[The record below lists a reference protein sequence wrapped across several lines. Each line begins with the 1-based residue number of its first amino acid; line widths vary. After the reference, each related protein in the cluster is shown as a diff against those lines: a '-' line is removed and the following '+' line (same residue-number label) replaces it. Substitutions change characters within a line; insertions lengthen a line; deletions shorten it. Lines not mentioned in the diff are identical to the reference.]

1 MKILHVVGSRSGF
14 FRISPVFRALTAAG
28 ADRQVIVYAGHRE
41 ELVPHDMF
49 LEELELP
56 SPDYVLGVSTGTSAF
71 QTGRSLIALE
81 PIVLREAPDWIFA
94 VGDVDAAL
102 AAALVGRKNGV
113 PLAHLEAGLRAG
125 DRFSPLET
133 NRLLADRLSD
143 ALFTAERETSEH
155 LITEGIEAERVHF
168 VGNTVAD
175 TVSRLRDRS
184 AALELPA
191 VLGLEDGSYI
201 VALLRRTSDP
211 QRPEHLE
218 EFLEALNETALET
231 GRSTILLLDSPGA
244 ADVRGQRLEHL
255 LAPLTVVH
263 STSYAELLALVER
276 AGAVVTNAR
285 EVQDCATV
293 LGVPSVAVGD
303 LAVGRAAIFKRGNHV
318 SVDELDR
325 LPEVLIPV
333 LTERP
338 ARPAPSQPE
347 LWDGQA
353 AERIAEITMAE
364 LPLAIA

>member
-28 ADRQVIVYAGHRE
+28 ADRQVTVYAGHRE
-41 ELVPHDMF
+41 ELVPRDMF

-56 SPDYVLGVSTGTSAF
+56 SPDYVLGVSTGTSTF

-102 AAALVGRKNGV
+102 AAALVGRKNGI

-125 DRFSPLET
+125 DRFSPVET

-155 LITEGIEAERVHF
+155 LISEGIEAERIHF

-191 VLGLEDGSYI
+191 VLELEEGSYV
-201 VALLRRTSDP
+201 VALLQRTGGP
-211 QRPEHLE
+211 KRPGRLE
-218 EFLEALNETALET
+218 EFLEALDEVTLET
-231 GRSTILLLDSPGA
+231 SRPTILVLDSLAA
-244 ADVRGQRLEHL
+244 ADVREQRLEHL

-263 STSYAELLALVER
+263 SPSYVELLALVEE
-276 AGAVVTNAR
+276 AGTVVTNAR

-293 LGVPSVAVGD
+293 VGVPSVAVGD
-303 LAVGRAAIFKRGNHV
+303 LVVGRAAIFKRGNHV
-318 SVDELDR
+318 SVDEMDR
-325 LPEVLIPV
+325 LPEMVSRV
-333 LTERP
+333 LTEQ
-338 ARPAPSQPE
+338 PAPQRPE
-347 LWDGQA
+347 LWDGHA
-353 AERIAEITMAE
+353 AERIAEITMAS

>member
-28 ADRQVIVYAGHRE
+28 ADRQVIVYAGHRD
-41 ELVPHDMF
+41 ELVPRDMF

-56 SPDYVLGVSTGTSAF
+56 SPDYVLGVSTGTSTF

-81 PIVLREAPDWIFA
+81 PIVLRENPDWIFA

-102 AAALVGRKNGV
+102 AAALVGRKNGI

-125 DRFSPLET
+125 DRFSPVET

-155 LITEGIEAERVHF
+155 LILEGIEAERIHF

-184 AALELPA
+184 SALELPA
-191 VLGLEDGSYI
+191 VLGLEEGSYV
-201 VALLRRTSDP
+201 VALLQRTGGP
-211 QRPEHLE
+211 QRPGRLE
-218 EFLEALNETALET
+218 EFLDALDEVALET
-231 GRSTILLLDSPGA
+231 SRPTILVLDSPAA
-244 ADVRGQRLEHL
+244 ADVREQRLEHL

-263 STSYAELLALVER
+263 SPSYVELLALVEE
-276 AGAVVTNAR
+276 AGTVVTNAR

-303 LAVGRAAIFKRGNHV
+303 LAVGRAEIFKRGNHV

-325 LPEVLIPV
+325 LPELVIRV
-333 LTERP
+333 LTEQ
-338 ARPAPSQPE
+338 PAPQRPE
-347 LWDGQA
+347 LWDGHA
-353 AERIAEITMAE
+353 AQRLAEITMAD
-364 LPLAIA
+364 LAMAIA

>member
-14 FRISPVFRALTAAG
+14 FRISPVYRALTAAG

-102 AAALVGRKNGV
+102 AAALVGRKNGI

-125 DRFSPLET
+125 DRLSPVEI

-155 LITEGIEAERVHF
+155 LISEGIEAERVHF
-168 VGNTVAD
+168 VGNTIAD

-184 AALELPA
+184 SALELPA
-191 VLGLEDGSYI
+191 VMGLEEGSYI
-201 VALLRRTSDP
+201 VALLQRTSDP
-211 QRPEHLE
+211 QRPGHLE
-218 EFLEALNETALET
+218 DFLEALDEVALET
-231 GRSTILLLDSPGA
+231 GRATIILLDSSAA
-244 ADVRGQRLEHL
+244 ADVRKQGLEHL
-255 LAPLTVVH
+255 LAPLTVVA
-263 STSYAELLALVER
+263 STSYVELVALVEG

-293 LGVPSVAVGD
+293 VGVPSVAVGD
-303 LAVGRAAIFKRGNHV
+303 LVVGRAAIFKRGNHV
-318 SVDELDR
+318 SLDQLDR
-325 LPEVLIPV
+325 LPDMVSRV
-333 LTERP
+333 MTERP
-338 ARPAPSQPE
+338 APLQPE
-347 LWDGQA
+347 LWDGHA
-353 AERIAEITMAE
+353 AQRLAEITMAD
-364 LPLAIA
+364 LPMAIA

>member
-14 FRISPVFRALTAAG
+14 FRISPVYRALTAAG

-102 AAALVGRKNGV
+102 AAALVGRKNGI

-125 DRFSPLET
+125 DRLSPVEI

-155 LITEGIEAERVHF
+155 LISEGIEAERVHF
-168 VGNTVAD
+168 VGNTIAD

-184 AALELPA
+184 SALELPA
-191 VLGLEDGSYI
+191 VMGLEEGSYI
-201 VALLRRTSDP
+201 VALLQRTSDP
-211 QRPEHLE
+211 QRPGHLE
-218 EFLEALNETALET
+218 DFLEALDEVALET
-231 GRSTILLLDSPGA
+231 GRATIILLDSSAA
-244 ADVRGQRLEHL
+244 ADVRKQGLEHL
-255 LAPLTVVH
+255 LAPLTVVA
-263 STSYAELLALVER
+263 STSYVELVALVEG

-293 LGVPSVAVGD
+293 VGVPSVAVGD
-303 LAVGRAAIFKRGNHV
+303 LVVGRAAIFKRGNHV
-318 SVDELDR
+318 SLDQLDR
-325 LPEVLIPV
+325 LPDMVSRV

-338 ARPAPSQPE
+338 APLQPE
-347 LWDGQA
+347 LWDGHA
-353 AERIAEITMAE
+353 AQRLAEITMAD
-364 LPLAIA
+364 LPMAIA

>member
-41 ELVPHDMF
+41 ELVSGDMF
-49 LEELELP
+49 LDELELP

-81 PIVLREAPDWIFA
+81 PIVMREAPDWIFA

-125 DRFSPLET
+125 DRFSPVET

-155 LITEGIEAERVHF
+155 LISEGLEAERIHF
-168 VGNTVAD
+168 IGNTVAD

-184 AALELPA
+184 SALDLPA
-191 VLGLEDGSYI
+191 VLGVEEGSYV
-201 VALLRRTSDP
+201 VALLQRTSGP
-211 QRPEHLE
+211 QRPGRLE
-218 EFLEALNETALET
+218 EFLEALDEVALET
-231 GRSTILLLDSPGA
+231 GRSTILLLDSPA
-244 ADVRGQRLEHL
+244 AAVVREQRLEHL
-255 LAPLTVVH
+255 LVPLTVVH
-263 STSYAELLALVER
+263 STSYVELLALVEG

-303 LAVGRAAIFKRGNHV
+303 LVVGRAAIFKRGNHV
-318 SVDELDR
+318 SVDEMDR
-325 LPEVLIPV
+325 LPEMVSRV
-333 LTERP
+333 LTEQ
-338 ARPAPSQPE
+338 PAPQRPE
-347 LWDGQA
+347 LWDGHA
-353 AERIAEITMAE
+353 AQRLAEITMAD
-364 LPLAIA
+364 LPMAIA